1 MSAPQGLCKG
11 SPTADGLQE
20 KSTAVLGSEARRQD
34 AEQQTKSDKT
44 ASTRTPAKDD
54 RRAEQIK
61 SKLRSLGIASRVTI
75 VLNNGNDRYGS
86 IERLDEDSFQI
97 AEVDMKQV
105 FTVAYSD
112 VKKVREGY
120 GNPNQFTGKRWNP
133 IWAKISLAAVV
144 VMFVVVIP
152 IAVANDR

>member
-1 MSAPQGLCKG
+1 MGGPSKP
-11 SPTADGLQE
+11 
-20 KSTAVLGSEARRQD
+20 
-34 AEQQTKSDKT
+34 
-44 ASTRTPAKDD
+44 ASSHSPAKED

-61 SKLRSLGIASRVTI
+61 AKLRDLGIASRVTI
-75 VLNNGNDRYGS
+75 ILNNGNDRYGS

-97 AEVDMKQV
+97 AEVDMKQI

-133 IWAKISLAAVV
+133 IWAKLSLAAAIVLL
-144 VMFVVVIP
+144 VVVIP
-152 IAVANDR
+152 VAAGVGGR